1 MLQIDPTIIVY
12 FLGIVAFLIILKSLL
27 TDESK

>member
-1 MLQIDPTIIVY
+1 MMELDPTPIIV